1 MFKAL
6 TAIVALAA
14 SASVMA
20 QSDVTLN
27 SLAHDATTRASFNQM
42 VKGHQLPAWVTTGG
56 TGSPAQTVKLGSES
70 WQVLSACKP
79 HDCGHERIAV
89 IWSEKSKQMSG
100 VYSVVDEK
108 TDQEK
113 LTWLNVSDALSIDG
127 KTVLFAAL
135 SGSLDNHPDAFNYQ

>member
-27 SLAHDATTRASFNQM
+27 SLAHDAATRASFNQM

-89 IWSEKSKQMSG
+89 IWSEKANRCPAF
-100 VYSVVDEK
+100 
-108 TDQEK
+108 TR
-113 LTWLNVSDALSIDG
+113 WLMKKPTRRS
-127 KTVLFAAL
+127 
-135 SGSLDNHPDAFNYQ
+135 